1 MGPFLGQVGLLFLL
15 YFVHRCCGKHQTV
28 PYWCTYHPF
37 FLQARLFAFL
47 KADYAVYRCVI
58 PRAQFRVSSI
68 SKASFSSH
76 DVVSVVGPLTCTQK
90 HVASHLCRPPSANQG
105 ALKIHAFEAD
115 ITRNYALGHYV
126 FQCSKA
132 HVFTGMEY
140 TWCHVMF
147 RCRFLALWPAAG
159 RVIMFI
165 PVDSVS
171 MYIAFLSFINEDKW
185 FTCSDADVVTVSVY
199 VREKKILQLSKFLLK
214 PRQTAGKSISRLQV
228 VFSTFIRCS

>member
-1 MGPFLGQVGLLFLL
+1 M
-15 YFVHRCCGKHQTV
+15 T
-28 PYWCTYHPF
+28 
-37 FLQARLFAFL
+37 
-47 KADYAVYRCVI
+47 
-58 PRAQFRVSSI
+58 
-68 SKASFSSH
+68 
-76 DVVSVVGPLTCTQK
+76 VVSVVGPLTCTQK
-90 HVASHLCRPPSANQG
+90 HVASHLCPPPSANQG
-105 ALKIHAFEAD
+105 AIKIHAFEAD

-171 MYIAFLSFINEDKW
+171 MYIAFLSFIYENKW
-185 FTCSDADVVTVSVY
+185 FACSDADVVTVSVY
-199 VREKKILQLSKFLLK
+199 VCEKKYYNWVNFCLSHARPQASQSRGCKLYFLLSSDAHTSVSCAEK
-214 PRQTAGKSISRLQV
+214 RHTSSSIS
-228 VFSTFIRCS
+228 SKYY

>member
-1 MGPFLGQVGLLFLL
+1 M
-15 YFVHRCCGKHQTV
+15 T
-28 PYWCTYHPF
+28 
-37 FLQARLFAFL
+37 
-47 KADYAVYRCVI
+47 
-58 PRAQFRVSSI
+58 
-68 SKASFSSH
+68 
-76 DVVSVVGPLTCTQK
+76 VVSVVGPLTCTQK
-90 HVASHLCRPPSANQG
+90 HVASHLCPPPSANQG
-105 ALKIHAFEAD
+105 AIKIHAFEAD

-171 MYIAFLSFINEDKW
+171 MYIAFLSFIYENKW
-185 FTCSDADVVTVSVY
+185 FACSDADVVTVSVY

-228 VFSTFIRCS
+228 VFSTFIRCSYFCILYWKTTYVFFH